1 MPGRR
6 SAVLRKVVRSAAALD
21 PPAATDRELLRR
33 FARDNDQT
41 AFETLVNRHTA
52 MVLGVCRRALS
63 NVQDAEDA
71 CQATFLVLANRAK
84 SVRWQESIANW
95 LYTTARKVA
104 HNARL
109 AAERR
114 TRREAGAA
122 VPEAVEPV
130 DRMTGREL
138 LAALDAALDSLPDCY
153 REPLVLCYLEGLSRD
168 EAASR
173 LGIPLA
179 TLHTRID
186 RARKR
191 LHDVLTKAGCTLG
204 SGLLALTVTSS
215 AGASPPSLV
224 QSILANASGN
234 VPAAVGELAKG
245 VAVNGSYSKLVLAL
259 AAVVVVAL
267 GAGLGLLNT
276 STAGQP
282 PASPAPERAGKVS
295 PKDAAGKPARK
306 EATLTGR
313 VLNPDGKPLAGA
325 KLFAGRVDEVKLFA
339 GRLDELKEV
348 GTSGVDGK
356 FTVKVPVGLT
366 ANLIARA
373 EGVAMDFLFIP
384 PDRLGEEIEL
394 RTAKDHTVRGRILD
408 TQGKPVP
415 GATVAVS
422 KLDVCKDNSLDGYLG
437 MVKQLG
443 IRPMPLQFR
452 SKSLSYEAG
461 VLSPATTDKDGRFK
475 IEGAGVERL
484 VTLRVS
490 GAGLAE
496 TELVVVNRMD
506 FDPKPYNEV
515 KPVIGAGGGA
525 APPAAPVVF
534 QGPDGSVVAE
544 TEKRIRGTVTDVDT
558 GKPRVGTKVTAVRDG
573 FGGVFVLPGLSAVT
587 DAEGKY
593 EIRGVRKSTSYAV
606 AVDSDPATRYFT
618 ARVRVNDTAGYE
630 PVAADLKVKKGVLVT
645 GKVIDTG
652 TKETVRGFASIA
664 ILRGN
669 KFVKEYPEFDTSPGA
684 IVSHDAIIS
693 TDEDGIFRIVTI
705 PGPVLLMGGKTVRVG
720 RDELNGYKR
729 PVPDPKYPQYFT
741 KQPAS
746 VSPVFQG
753 LGVTR
758 GINPSQFCKVLEIKA
773 DAETVEQ
780 DVLLEPL
787 K

>member
-1 MPGRR
+1 
-6 SAVLRKVVRSAAALD
+6 VVRSTAALD
-21 PPAATDRELLRR
+21 LPAATDRGLLRR
-33 FARDNDQT
+33 FARENDQS

-52 MVLGVCRRALS
+52 MVFGVCRRALP

-71 CQATFLVLANRAK
+71 CQATFLVLARRAK
-84 SVRWQESIANW
+84 DGRWQDSVANW
-95 LYTTARKVA
+95 LYATARKVA
-104 HNARL
+104 RSARV

-114 TRREAGAA
+114 VRREAGAA
-122 VPEAVEPV
+122 VAEAVEPV

-138 LAALDAALDSLPDCY
+138 LSALDGALDRLPSGY
-153 REPLVLCYLEGLSRD
+153 REPIVLCYLEGLTRD
-168 EAASR
+168 EAARR

-191 LHDVLTKAGCTLG
+191 LHKVLTRAGCTLG
-204 SGLLALTVTSS
+204 VGLLALAVTSP
-215 AGASPPSLV
+215 AGASPPRLV
-224 QSILANASGN
+224 QSILANTSGN
-234 VPAAVGELAKG
+234 VPAAVGELARG

-259 AAVVVVAL
+259 AAVVVGAL
-267 GAGLGLLNT
+267 GAGLGLLNP

-282 PASPAPERAGKVS
+282 PAPAPERAEKQP
-295 PKDAAGKPARK
+295 PKDTAAKPAPK

-313 VLNPDGKPLAGA
+313 VLDPDGKPLAGA
-325 KLFAGRVDEVKLFA
+325 RLFVGRVDEVKSFA
-339 GRLDELKEV
+339 GRVDELKEV

-356 FTVKVPVGLT
+356 FTVKVSAGLT
-366 ANLIARA
+366 TNLIARA
-373 EGVAMDFLFIP
+373 EGVGMDFLFIP

-422 KLDVCKDNSLDGYLG
+422 KLDVCKDGSLDGYLA
-437 MVKQLG
+437 MVERLG
-443 IRPMPLQFR
+443 IRPIPLQFR
-452 SKSLSYEAG
+452 SKSLSHEAG

-496 TELVVVNRMD
+496 TELLVVNRMD

-525 APPAAPVVF
+525 RLPTAPVVF

-544 TEKRIRGTVTDVDT
+544 TEKRVRGTVTDLDT
-558 GKPRVGTKVTAVRDG
+558 GKPRVGVKVTLVGDFVAG
-573 FGGVFVLPGLSAVT
+573 AAVLPGLSAVT

-593 EIRGVRKSTSYAV
+593 EIRGVRKSTSYFV

-630 PVAADLKVKKGVLVT
+630 PVAADLKVKKGVIVT
-645 GKVIDTG
+645 GRVIDTG
-652 TKETVRGFASIA
+652 TKEAVRGFVSVA
-664 ILRGN
+664 ILKGN
-669 KFVKEYPEFDTSPGA
+669 TFVKEFPEIDTGPGAMVSPDA
-684 IVSHDAIIS
+684 IVS
-693 TDEDGIFRIVTI
+693 TDEGGTFRIVTI
-705 PGPVLLMGGKTVRVG
+705 PGPVLLMGGTTVGPDARN
-720 RDELNGYKR
+720 RYKR

-741 KQPAS
+741 RQPPS
-746 VSPVFQG
+746 IPPVFWG
-753 LGVTR
+753 YRVTR
-758 GINPSQFCKVLEIKA
+758 GINPNQFCKVMEIEA

-780 DVLLEPL
+780 DVLLEPV